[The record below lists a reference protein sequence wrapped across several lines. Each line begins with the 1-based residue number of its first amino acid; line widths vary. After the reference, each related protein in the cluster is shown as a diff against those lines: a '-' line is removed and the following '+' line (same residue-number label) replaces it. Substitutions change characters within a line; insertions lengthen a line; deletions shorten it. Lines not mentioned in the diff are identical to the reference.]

1 MGSDLKSLQTKITKL
16 QNELKDV
23 VKERETLEK
32 KINAA
37 KSTKSALEKK
47 AKELEPVIEKPKV
60 EVPKTEKA
68 IKQLAKIEIEFSNE
82 LPEYIRIR
90 FLVSR

>member
-1 MGSDLKSLQTKITKL
+1 
-16 QNELKDV
+16 
-23 VKERETLEK
+23 LEK
-32 KINAA
+32 KV
-37 KSTKSALEKK
+37 
-47 AKELEPVIEKPKV
+47 KELEPVVEKPKV
-60 EVPKTEKA
+60 EVPKIEKA

>member
-47 AKELEPVIEKPKV
+47 VKELEPVKEPKV
-60 EVPKTEKA
+60 EKVMKE
-68 IKQLAKIEIEFSNE
+68 LANVEIEFGGK